1 MKKWPLLLEVEGR
14 EIRTEK
20 QRTLAFPAQPMRICT
35 ECNQSVF
42 VTDAQTG
49 SLKVIT
55 TIERYRAVL
64 KTFGTSIQGAV
75 SVHLKNQKVPK
86 LSLNEAVQNLET
98 LDNFLKETVGNL
110 MEIFDKPCKPSGM
123 VGTVSSQTSS
133 SAKMIL
139 DSLKALKQPL
149 QELNPTYEIDLHA
162 CLTVQVENVHAVC
175 HFKKQLP
182 TLLQYAWN
190 FSNTSYEGTKRV
202 VQWAHT
208 PSDMKSLIVSQTTAL
223 DALPRMSHPNPARK
237 RMKEGGKSC

>member
-1 MKKWPLLLEVEGR
+1 MEGR

-20 QRTLAFPAQPMRICT
+20 QRILAFPAQPMRICM

-139 DSLKALKQPL
+139 DSLKALKQLL

-182 TLLQYAWN
+182 TLLQYA
-190 FSNTSYEGTKRV
+190 
-202 VQWAHT
+202 
-208 PSDMKSLIVSQTTAL
+208 
-223 DALPRMSHPNPARK
+223 
-237 RMKEGGKSC
+237 